1 MKRIRDIFL
10 TIVLSLVLFVL
21 SYNAVNNFY
30 DAKERKTIEEA
41 KPTTQEITEFQALL
55 DDNTYYYYNQL
66 DEIDKEVY
74 ITLYSALMRF
84 DESVIL
90 PTDDNTLIKL
100 YTAVLYDNPHIF
112 WVEHDYEYVIN
123 EFSLKFTPNYRY
135 EEFEAQIISKQI
147 EEKVNEIV
155 NIADDFE
162 DDYEKELYIHDYV
175 CNNTVYDEN
184 VDGDSVYDVL
194 INGKAV
200 CEGYSKAVQI
210 LLDALDIDNYLV
222 VGESVYEGEL
232 GPHMWNVVTIDGLNY
247 HLDSTWNDSD
257 ENNGVHYFYFNVTD
271 EVIMEDHFSL
281 SPSDNYCISEIANY
295 YTYENLIFDDFNGF
309 YEHTNRSV
317 NTLKNG
323 ENEVV
328 FVFENTDDYKKALSY
343 IENDNGF
350 FSYVM
355 ESVRRSGRKID
366 TSEISYI
373 TIDEHNYLCVIFKE
387 G

>member
-1 MKRIRDIFL
+1 MKRIRDILF
-10 TIVLSLVLFVL
+10 TVVLSLVLFFL
-21 SYNAVNNFY
+21 SYNAVNDFY
-30 DAKERKTIEEA
+30 DEKERKTIEDS
-41 KPTTQEITEFQALL
+41 KPTTQEIAEFKTLL
-55 DDNTYYYYNQL
+55 DENTYYYYNQL
-66 DEIDKEVY
+66 DDVDKEVY
-74 ITLYSALMRF
+74 VTLYSALMSF
-84 DESVIL
+84 DDSVIL
-90 PTDDNTLIKL
+90 PTDEQTLNKL

-112 WVEHDYEYVIN
+112 WVEHDYSYVIN
-123 EFSLKFTPNYRY
+123 EFSIKFTPSYRY
-135 EEFEAQIISKQI
+135 EEVEVQTISNQI
-147 EEKVNEIV
+147 EDKINEITDV
-155 NIADDFE
+155 ADDYSS
-162 DDYEKELYIHDYV
+162 DYEKELYIHDYV

-222 VGESVYEGEL
+222 VGESVFEGEL

-257 ENNGVHYFYFNVTD
+257 EDNGIHYFYFNVTD
-271 EVIMEDHFSL
+271 EVISEDHFSL
-281 SPSDNYCISEIANY
+281 SPADNNCISEIANY
-295 YTYENLIFDDFNGF
+295 HTYNNLVFDSFNGF
-309 YEHTNRSV
+309 DEHINRSAD
-317 NTLKNG
+317 TLKNG

-328 FVFENTDDYKKALSY
+328 FVFRNTDDYKKALSY
-343 IENDNGF
+343 IEKDNGF
-350 FSYVM
+350 FRYVT
-355 ESVRRSGRKID
+355 ESVRRSGRRID